1 MHLNNGEKTESVT
14 QTTNVSKLRNELQC
28 SYPHVNHIVW
38 RTQTI
43 CYRHYKAKKI
53 IIWTAT
59 LECTCPRCEH
69 KNIYEPTGSVIQS
82 LADNSGLLNTLFGN
96 VVLFPTSHCLF
107 ASYRSWDWQ
116 KMKHQKSHRGV
127 GGFIVFTVW
136 LWDTRRSKLELQI
149 KNTRKPLIGDFFIKV
164 THTHTEL
171 TWVINNPG

>member
-28 SYPHVNHIVW
+28 SYSHVNHIVW
-38 RTQTI
+38 RTQII

-53 IIWTAT
+53 IIRTAT

-82 LADNSGLLNTLFGN
+82 LADNSGLLDTLFGN

-107 ASYRSWDWQ
+107 VSQIMGLTKNETSEVSQRSRWFYSIHCLTMRHEEIKAGVTDKKYKKTSNWGFF
-116 KMKHQKSHRGV
+116 HQS
-127 GGFIVFTVW
+127 
-136 LWDTRRSKLELQI
+136 
-149 KNTRKPLIGDFFIKV
+149 
-164 THTHTEL
+164 HTHTQ
-171 TWVINNPG
+171 N